1 MEVFD
6 RKKALEMLEGE
17 EDLLVELEK
26 AFVMKKFDRVHLEK
40 LAGRNALIEAAAYVH
55 SFKGSARQLA
65 CGPCAQA
72 GQNLEDCLR
81 GKLSGD
87 IDFLMDAFI
96 GEFDRAINAIASD
109 LGI

>member
-17 EDLLVELEK
+17 EELLVELEK
-26 AFVMKKFDRVHLEK
+26 AFVSRNFDRNHFEK
-40 LAGRNALIEAAAYVH
+40 LVGCHSMNDAAGYVH

-72 GQNLEDCLR
+72 GQNLEDFLR
-81 GKLSGD
+81 GKVSGEVE
-87 IDFLMDAFI
+87 FLVDAFLR
-96 GEFDRAINAIASD
+96 EFGRAFNAIASD
-109 LGI
+109 LGM